1 MPRSCSICTHAQT
14 AEIAKAIAAG
24 GSNRSMADRFSVTP
38 SAIQRHRTGCLRL
51 PRRATKLAAD
61 SAHVSTSGSPRF
73 DSADPKSLISTTAR
87 LVDEALDLL
96 AHAKREDDRRTA
108 LVALR
113 EARDGLAL
121 LMRIAGM
128 LAGDGATIAI
138 DARRQTM
145 VLSELTVDELRGLAR
160 LAPSGDD
167 VVKALPA
174 PRA

>member
-1 MPRSCSICTHAQT
+1 MPRSCSICTHDST

-51 PRRATKLAAD
+51 PRRATKLGAD
-61 SAHVSTSGSPRF
+61 SAHDTSPGSLRF
-73 DSADPKSLISTTAR
+73 DSEDPKSLISTTAR

-138 DARRQTM
+138 DARKQTIA
-145 VLSELTVDELRGLAR
+145 LSALTTEELRNLAR

-167 VVKALPA
+167 AVRALPP